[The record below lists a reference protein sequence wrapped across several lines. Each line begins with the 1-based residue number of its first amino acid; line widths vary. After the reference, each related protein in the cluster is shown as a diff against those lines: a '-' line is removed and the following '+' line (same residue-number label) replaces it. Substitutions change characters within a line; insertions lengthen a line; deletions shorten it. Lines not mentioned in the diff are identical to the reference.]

1 MAATIENMLSELA
14 KLNELI
20 ESTGEKE
27 DLLKQRD
34 VLTKQLR
41 EANDLLNSKKIL
53 KG

>member
-1 MAATIENMLSELA
+1 MLSELA

-20 ESTGEKE
+20 ESTPTGEKE